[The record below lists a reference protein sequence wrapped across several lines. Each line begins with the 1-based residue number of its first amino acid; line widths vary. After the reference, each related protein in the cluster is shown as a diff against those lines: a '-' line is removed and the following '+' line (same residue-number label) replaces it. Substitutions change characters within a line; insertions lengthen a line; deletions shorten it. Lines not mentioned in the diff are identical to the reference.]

1 MTITILTEKELR
13 SCVEIDREA
22 MEAVAEGFR
31 GLGRGEAV
39 MPPILRLDV
48 KEANGEMDV
57 KTAYVPGLDS
67 FALKVS
73 TGFFDNYKLGLPSLS
88 GMMTLLSAKSG
99 QVEAVLLDNG
109 YLTDVRT
116 ALAGAI
122 AADALARPDAAV
134 AGIMGTGLQ
143 ARLQLQALTLV
154 RPIQRALIWGRDLMK
169 AEACALEMTEKLGI
183 PVQAVASGEALCAEA
198 DIVVTTTPA
207 RSPILEGKWLRAG
220 MHITAMGADADEK
233 NEVAPNALERADRL
247 IVDRTSQCASLGEL
261 RSALAAGVVRE
272 DQAVELG
279 EILVGKAEGRR
290 SSAEITLCDLTG
302 TGVQDTAIALFA
314 HRRALE
320 RGFGTTIKT

>member
-13 SCVEIDREA
+13 ACVEIDREA
-22 MEAVAEGFR
+22 MEAVTEGFR

-48 KEANGEMDV
+48 REANGEMDV

>member
-154 RPIQRALIWGRDLMK
+154 RPIQRALIWGRDLTK